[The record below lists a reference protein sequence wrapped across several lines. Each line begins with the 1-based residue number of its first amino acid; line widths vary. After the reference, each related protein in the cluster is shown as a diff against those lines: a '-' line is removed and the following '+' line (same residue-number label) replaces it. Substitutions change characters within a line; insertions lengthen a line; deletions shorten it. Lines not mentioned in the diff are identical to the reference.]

1 MVSKRR
7 SAKSKRKPIP
17 RQVALDVLTE
27 AGYRCGVPTCR
38 GVLALDLHH
47 LIPVRDGGQNTV
59 ANLIALCPTCH
70 ALFERGTIQ
79 RPSIL
84 AWKAYLRS
92 LSHAY
97 DHAAI
102 DLLWFLKKTPGFKCS
117 GDGIAAFARLVGSGL
132 AELEVTPQG
141 FHALVGVRLS
151 AEGTRILEGWE
162 AADITVLTSPRR

>member
-1 MVSKRR
+1 MAAQHKST
-7 SAKSKRKPIP
+7 KSKRKAIP

-38 GVLALDLHH
+38 GILALDLHH
-47 LIPVRDGGQNTV
+47 LVPVRDGGSSTL

-70 ALFERGTIQ
+70 ALFERGIIP
-79 RPSIL
+79 RASLL

-102 DLLWFLKKTPGFKCS
+102 DLLLFLKKTPAFRCS
-117 GDGIAAFARLVGSGL
+117 ADGVTTFARLVGSGL
-132 AELEVTPQG
+132 AELDLTPQG
-141 FHALVGVRLS
+141 FTALVGVHLS
-151 AEGTRILEGWE
+151 SEGTRLLEAWE
-162 AADITVLTSPRR
+162 AADIAFFTSPRR